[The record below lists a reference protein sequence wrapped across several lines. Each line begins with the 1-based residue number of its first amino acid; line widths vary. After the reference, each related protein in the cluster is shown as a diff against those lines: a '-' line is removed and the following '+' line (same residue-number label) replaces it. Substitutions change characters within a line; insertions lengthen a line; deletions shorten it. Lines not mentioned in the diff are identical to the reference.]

1 MPVTIHLAS
10 EVDPDLQ
17 NSNFRVLIFERK
29 PESELDE
36 SVEDSELE
44 EFELSEP

>member
-1 MPVTIHLAS
+1 
-10 EVDPDLQ
+10 LQ
-17 NSNFRVLIFERK
+17 NSNLRVLIFERK